1 LSRTI
6 IVGAGLSGLVHAHQL
21 TALRREVLVLEASD
35 RPGGVVRSETQDGF
49 LLELGPNTVRPTP
62 EIWALANALG
72 IQSEAVIVRS
82 KAPRYID
89 YAGKLHP
96 LPMSPVGLVTT
107 PLLSGRGKLRIF
119 AEPFIRRAAAPT
131 ADTVRSFFTR
141 RLGIEVAER
150 LVEPFVSGIFAGDGT
165 RLSAAASFPRL
176 TQWEQKSGSLFLGAL
191 AERLRGKGKPKSPVR
206 GLLTFQKGLET
217 LPRALAARLGARLRT
232 KTPVVRLIRFGNSWT
247 VRTMDEELPAA
258 RVVIATPAG
267 EASRLV
273 DSFAPAAA
281 RALAAIPYPPLAVL
295 HLSWPAA
302 AFARTPDGFG
312 QLIVP
317 QAGRRILGALYTSS
331 LFPDRAPEGQV
342 LLTIFVGGA
351 RDPEGPSL
359 SDSEITAIA
368 VRDINATLGI
378 RKDPRIVRLTRY
390 LAALPQYDMGHDSR
404 MKALAEAEQGWPGL
418 VFIGNYRGGISVGDV
433 VRNALQL

>member
-1 LSRTI
+1 MSRTI
-6 IVGAGLSGLVHAHQL
+6 IIGAGLSGLVHAYQL
-21 TALRREVLVLEASD
+21 TALGREVLLLEASE
-35 RPGGVVRSETQDGF
+35 RPGGVVRSETQDGY

-62 EIWALANALG
+62 EIWTLANVLG
-72 IQSEAVIVRS
+72 IQSEAVVVRS

-96 LPMSPVGLVTT
+96 LPMSPGSLVTT
-107 PLLSGRGKLRIF
+107 RLLSARGKLRIF
-119 AEPFIRRAAAPT
+119 AEPFIRRAAPPS
-131 ADTVRSFFTR
+131 DTVRSFFTR

-150 LVEPFVSGIFAGDGT
+150 LVEPFVSGIFAGDGM

-176 TQWEQKSGSLFLGAL
+176 KRWEQNNGSLFLGAL
-191 AERLRGKGKPKSPVR
+191 AERLRGKGNPKSPVR
-206 GLLTFQKGLET
+206 GLLAFQKGLET
-217 LPRALAARLGARLRT
+217 LPRTLAAGLGSRLRT
-232 KTPVVRLIRFGNSWT
+232 KTPVIKLIRFGNSWT

-267 EASRLV
+267 EAARLV

-312 QLIVP
+312 QLTVP
-317 QAGRRILGALYTSS
+317 HAGRRILGALYTSS

-342 LLTIFVGGA
+342 LMTIFVGGA
-351 RDPEGPSL
+351 RDPEAPSL
-359 SDSEITAIA
+359 SDSELTSIA
-368 VRDINATLGI
+368 VRDVNATLGV
-378 RKDPRIVRLTRY
+378 RKDPQIVRVTRY
-390 LAALPQYDMGHDSR
+390 LTALPQYDMGHEAR
-404 MKALAEAEQGWPGL
+404 MKTLAEAEQGWPGL
-418 VFIGNYRGGISVGDV
+418 VFLGNYRGGVSVGDV
-433 VRNALQL
+433 VKNALKTE